1 MDSSKGLS
9 EKQDDKIQ
17 NTKGKRQNTKDK
29 RQKTK
34 YKLQIRDLEA
44 YELSY
49 AQLGLKKVIGFCQT
63 PFWIPH
69 VLKRGMVVRFGSIIH
84 GQ

>member
-17 NTKGKRQNTKDK
+17 NTKDK
-29 RQKTK
+29 I
-34 YKLQIRDLEA
+34 QIRDLEA

-49 AQLGLKKVIGFCQT
+49 AQLGLKEKCVQT
-63 PFWIPH
+63 
-69 VLKRGMVVRFGSIIH
+69 
-84 GQ
+84 